1 LLVEEFEM
9 KALLLLV
16 LLVSVISFGTAQNP
30 IKDVTAP
37 VVVLGFKW
45 FKDRRAADTADTTG
59 SNSPAPAMI
68 AANRNFERQRR
79 VNDPAGV
86 RDPNADTLDGRSAA
100 LDRIVEE
107 SRENKPRVDGYTYQA
122 RIQNHGPKT
131 IKSVFWEYQFREQA
145 DPATMSRRQFVC
157 AANVK
162 PQKTKDLEI
171 FSLAAPTG
179 VISVDALTKKASTK
193 FDEAVLINRV
203 EYEDGSIWQ
212 RKGWN
217 YDDVKL
223 TANPASAARKVQ
235 MCRGL

>member
-1 LLVEEFEM
+1 M

-16 LLVSVISFGTAQNP
+16 LLVSFISFGTAQNP
-30 IKDVTAP
+30 IKDETAP
-37 VVVLGFKW
+37 VAVLGFKW

-59 SNSPAPAMI
+59 ANTPAAAMI

-122 RIQNHGPKT
+122 KIQNNGPKT
-131 IKSVFWEYQFREQA
+131 IKSVFWEYQFSEPA
-145 DPATMSRRQFVC
+145 NPATMSRRQFVC

-171 FSLAAPTG
+171 FSLGAPTG
-179 VISVDALTKKASTK
+179 VISVDTLNKKASNK

-212 RKGWN
+212 RKDWKFE
-217 YDDVKL
+217 DVKL
-223 TANPASAARKVQ
+223 TLNSASASPKAQ